1 MKLDDYN
8 ALVRRKPS
16 LLASIGLDVEPKEKV
31 KEPQEPEKEIHRKIA
46 KWCKDYAMQSFHG
59 AMHKR
64 SGRTPGEPDFII
76 QLPDGKT
83 LYVEVKTLKGKLSI
97 EQECVI
103 AHAWQLG
110 HKIHVVRKFE
120 EFHDLVKHYA

>member
-1 MKLDDYN
+1 MNHADFN
-8 ALVRRKPS
+8 AMVARKPS
-16 LLASIGLDVEPKEKV
+16 LLSQLGLEVEKPKGMKI
-31 KEPQEPEKEIHRKIA
+31 PQEPEKEIHRKIA
-46 KWCKDYAMQSFHG
+46 KWCKDYAMQAFHG

-76 QLPDGKT
+76 QLPGGKT
-83 LYVEVKTLKGKLSI
+83 LYVEVKTEKGKLSI

-110 HKIHVVRKFE
+110 HTIHVVRKFE
-120 EFHDLVKHYA
+120 EFHDLVKGYE